1 LREKTQLPETHLQ
14 RKGRIK
20 LRKKDTQRFA
30 GISGFYSALPSPF
43 REDGGPELGAL
54 DALIESLLEKGV
66 EGLCVGGMTGEY
78 PILDIQDRMQ
88 VFKHVAE
95 RTAGRVPLIF
105 GVGAE
110 CSGQILKMG
119 TLAKDLGAVA
129 LLLPPPS
136 FSNFSPQDLQ
146 EIMKD
151 VAARLPLPV
160 ILYYIPQFTNAFGV
174 VNVLSLFCSVENI
187 VGVKDS
193 SGDRKALDQ
202 FAAAKRAA
210 GLCLMAGND
219 SLLLYALEQQAN
231 GCISGLSCMAP
242 ELMLG
247 IYHAFQAGDKQR
259 VLALQALVHELV
271 AAVNKLPV
279 PWGIKIALEVQ
290 GFSMGPLSWPCRSR
304 MAKRVAAFRQ
314 WYEDWAPKVRE
325 LLSEPANFRRND
337 CAYEQ
342 A

>member
-1 LREKTQLPETHLQ
+1 MREKTQLPETHLQ

-20 LRKKDTQRFA
+20 LKKKDTQRFA
-30 GISGFYSALPSPF
+30 GIDGFYSALPSPF
-43 REDGGPELGAL
+43 REDGVPELGAL
-54 DALIESLLEKGV
+54 DALIESLLDKGV

-110 CSGQILKMG
+110 CSGHILKMG
-119 TLAKDLGAVA
+119 MLAKDLGAVA

-151 VAARLPLPV
+151 VAAHLPLPV
-160 ILYYIPQFTNAFGV
+160 ILYYIPQFTNDLGV

-193 SGDRKALDQ
+193 SGDRMALDQ
-202 FAAAKRAA
+202 FAAAKRARVCVLWRA
-210 GLCLMAGND
+210 MT
-219 SLLLYALEQQAN
+219 
-231 GCISGLSCMAP
+231 
-242 ELMLG
+242 
-247 IYHAFQAGDKQR
+247 AFF
-259 VLALQALVHELV
+259 LV
-271 AAVNKLPV
+271 
-279 PWGIKIALEVQ
+279 
-290 GFSMGPLSWPCRSR
+290 PLSY
-304 MAKRVAAFRQ
+304 RQ
-314 WYEDWAPKVRE
+314 TGAS
-325 LLSEPANFRRND
+325 LG
-337 CAYEQ
+337 
-342 A
+342 